1 MDKRNQC
8 VDEALRLFVR
18 QGFRGVTIGELTQRL
33 NVSSKTIYQLFG
45 DKDHLVREAVALYHA
60 RSQAIFDQLWAS
72 TSDPAELLV
81 RFHQEQ
87 VDKLIRF
94 SPLFF
99 REVVAYLPEG
109 QDLQSFFGCTRTRE
123 LLTRGQRE
131 GLFQPQMQAAVAA
144 EVLTLLLE
152 QVCTGERFATQGSVA
167 LMQQV
172 LWPYMRGL
180 CTEKGLAAFRHYRQ
194 GDYPS
199 DPH

>member
-1 MDKRNQC
+1 MDKRGQC
-8 VDEALRLFVR
+8 VAEALRLFVR

-33 NVSSKTIYQLFG
+33 KVSSKTIYQLFG
-45 DKDHLVREAVALYHA
+45 GKDRLAREAVALYQT
-60 RSQAIFDQLWAS
+60 RSQAIFDQLWAQ

-99 REVVAYLPEG
+99 REVAPYLPEG
-109 QDLQSFFGCTRTRE
+109 QDLQSFFGCPRTRD
-123 LLTRGQRE
+123 LLERGQQE
-131 GLFQPQMQAAVAA
+131 GLFQPQMQPAVAA

-152 QVCTGERFATQGSVA
+152 QVCTGERFATHGSAA

-180 CTEKGLAAFRHYRQ
+180 CTEKGLQAFRRYRQ
-194 GDYPS
+194 RYFPS

>member
-1 MDKRNQC
+1 MDKRSQC
-8 VDEALRLFVR
+8 VREALRLFVR

-33 NVSSKTIYQLFG
+33 KVSSKTIYRFFG
-45 DKDHLVREAVALYHA
+45 DKDHLAREAVALYQA
-60 RSQAIFDQLWAS
+60 RSQAIFDELWTA

-81 RFHQEQ
+81 RFQQEQ
-87 VDKLIRF
+87 VEKLTRF

-109 QDLQSFFGCTRTRE
+109 QDLPSFFGCSRTRE
-123 LLTRGQRE
+123 LLARGQRE
-131 GLFQPQMQAAVAA
+131 GLFQPQMQSRVAA

-152 QVCTGERFATQGSVA
+152 QVCTGERFATHGSAA

-180 CTEKGLAAFRHYRQ
+180 CTEKGLQAFRRYRQ
-194 GDYPS
+194 RDFPS
-199 DPH
+199 DLY